1 MAKTQDTWSDAAA
14 NAPWSRLI
22 PPAPGDLRI
31 VQAFVNTF
39 DKDAKTDEL
48 TSPRALANWFAR
60 WGLAFEDDLRL
71 TNSDLEK
78 AIAAREGLRS
88 LIRANGGGNVDPR
101 VVERLDRLASET
113 AFRLRFEGAGA
124 TRLESRVGG
133 LDGALGRLFKVVYLA
148 QIEGRFWRR
157 LRICDSPDCSRAFY
171 DRSTNRTARWCVKT
185 RCGDRINSRVYRNR
199 RRY

>member
-1 MAKTQDTWSDAAA
+1 
-14 NAPWSRLI
+14 
-22 PPAPGDLRI
+22 

-124 TRLESRVGG
+124 TRGWLAPDNRPRFAG
-133 LDGALGRLFKVVYLA
+133 DNRPRLAGDNRPRLA
-148 QIEGRFWRR
+148 GGRFHLEISL
-157 LRICDSPDCSRAFY
+157 LRIDFIWRFHCS
-171 DRSTNRTARWCVKT
+171 
-185 RCGDRINSRVYRNR
+185 G
-199 RRY
+199 